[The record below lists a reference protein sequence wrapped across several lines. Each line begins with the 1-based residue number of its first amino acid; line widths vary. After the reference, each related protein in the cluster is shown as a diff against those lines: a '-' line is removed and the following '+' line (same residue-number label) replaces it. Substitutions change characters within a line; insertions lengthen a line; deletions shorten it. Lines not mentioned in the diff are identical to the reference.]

1 MSGGGG
7 GGVPWKQILGAGL
20 VLCALA
26 FGLHKAHVG
35 SEVLI
40 LGLSAIGGLA
50 TIFGSCEA
58 MILCV
63 DGLGARLRWNPFVA
77 GTMAGLASNVPEIV
91 MIGFVVAQ
99 EPRVAFV
106 VSCLTLHVNSL
117 VFGIYSGLLPSDEH
131 GHAQLPDAIVKQGT
145 DLIVCGA
152 GLFLALG
159 ILMVSMHSFDA
170 GDHRGDGFG
179 AADLYVIGAGLLLVQ
194 VISVRELI
202 KRFAAA
208 ASSPTPTPE
217 EAKTNAASAE
227 AHDDEPPP
235 SWGTIAF
242 FGLLGSATSLV
253 GGHAVGDFADGVVD
267 ALNARNYPEMVG
279 AIIVSL
285 FAGIASYLMIAT
297 AHVKGKYELALSNV
311 SGAVTQVPFVILPAT
326 MILMAVLAQLG
337 VTEPFPNL
345 VKSVVLPIDLETTVV
360 VFFGAPTMLVL
371 WNSIA
376 DDGKVNK
383 LETTIMVVL
392 FALII
397 YFLAQHG

>member
-1 MSGGGG
+1 MAGGGG
-7 GGVPWKQILGAGL
+7 GAPWKHILGLGL
-20 VLCALA
+20 ALCAVA
-26 FGLHKAHVG
+26 FGLHKAEVHA
-35 SEVLI
+35 EVLI

-63 DGLGARLRWNPFVA
+63 DGVGERLKWNPFVA
-77 GTMAGLASNVPEIV
+77 GTMAGLASNVPEVV
-91 MIGFVVAQ
+91 MLGFVVAN

-106 VSCLTLHVNSL
+106 VACLTLHVNSL
-117 VFGIYSGLLPSDEH
+117 VFGVYSGLLPSDES
-131 GHAQLPDAIVKQGT
+131 GHAHMPEAITKQST

-159 ILMVSMHSFDA
+159 GLMVCMRAFDA

-179 AADLYVIGAGLLLVQ
+179 ALDLYAIGGALLLVQ
-194 VISVRELI
+194 VVSVRELI

-208 ASSPTPTPE
+208 PTVAGAAPGTAAPVVEAPAAPE
-217 EAKTNAASAE
+217 
-227 AHDDEPPP
+227 EPPP
-235 SWGTIAF
+235 SWGLICFYGA
-242 FGLLGSATSLV
+242 LGAGTSLI
-253 GGHAVGDFADGVVD
+253 GGHAVGDFADGIVR
-267 ALNARNYPEMVG
+267 ALTERSYPEMVG
-279 AIIVSL
+279 AIIVSF
-285 FAGIASYLMIAT
+285 FAGIACYLMIAT
-297 AHVKGKYELALSNV
+297 AHMKGKYELALSNV

-326 MILMAVLAQLG
+326 MILMAALAQLG
-337 VTEPFPNL
+337 ITPPFPNL
-345 VKSVVLPIDLETTVV
+345 APGVVLPIDLETTVV
-360 VFFGAPTMLVL
+360 VFFGAPTMLVM

-392 FALII
+392 FGLII